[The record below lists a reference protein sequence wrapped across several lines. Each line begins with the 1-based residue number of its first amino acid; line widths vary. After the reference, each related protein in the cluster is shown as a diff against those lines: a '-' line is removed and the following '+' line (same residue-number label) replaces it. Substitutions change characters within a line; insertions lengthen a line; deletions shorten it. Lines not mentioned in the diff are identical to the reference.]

1 MQNHIT
7 KRHCATMTAEEWKLK
22 LLETARKIQEDDIPL
37 RLATYSTVAIQAKR
51 IFTEGRNTAGNK
63 FEYNS
68 TNPLYLNPSTTF
80 NGGKLGTPIGKT
92 GKKVFESGKKKGQ
105 PHKTVFV
112 ESYKDYREKIGRESS
127 FVNWELSGDLK
138 LDFENPQS
146 GRPTP
151 IKVSENEY
159 ISGLK
164 RTENVEKRNGLESKY
179 GRIFFLSD
187 AEKQNFY
194 KVASFEFRKLLSPS
208 K

>member
-127 FVNWELSGDLK
+127 FVPPS
-138 LDFENPQS
+138 
-146 GRPTP
+146 
-151 IKVSENEY
+151 VEY
-159 ISGLK
+159 
-164 RTENVEKRNGLESKY
+164 
-179 GRIFFLSD
+179 
-187 AEKQNFY
+187 
-194 KVASFEFRKLLSPS
+194 
-208 K
+208 